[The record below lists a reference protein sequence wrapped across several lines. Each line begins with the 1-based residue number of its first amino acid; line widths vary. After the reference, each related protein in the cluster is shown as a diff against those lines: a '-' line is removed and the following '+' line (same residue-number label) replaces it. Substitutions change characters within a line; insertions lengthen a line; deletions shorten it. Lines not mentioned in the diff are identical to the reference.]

1 MVELLMMDGDVLKD
15 AAKFQIAMELVGE
28 KRKAKVEKMVK
39 EESKRLSL
47 SGGLLLRYAF
57 STMNEISL
65 YDKIKITEKGMP
77 YLPNH
82 EYFFSLSHS
91 GRFAI
96 CSFSHEPIGCDIEKM
111 RAKIPKVAKIFS
123 PEEEQIFFR
132 LDEANKK
139 EFFFQLWTRK
149 ESVTKWMGKGIAY
162 PFDSFSVMDGLRNRN
177 IIVIESK
184 KLFLKSLQMEDYM
197 ISLCNE
203 RGNFPQEI
211 KKINWDILT
220 EN

>member
-15 AAKFQIAMELVGE
+15 TAKFQIAMELVGE

-47 SGGLLLRYAF
+47 SAGLLLRYAF

-96 CSFSHEPIGCDIEKM
+96 CSF
-111 RAKIPKVAKIFS
+111 
-123 PEEEQIFFR
+123 
-132 LDEANKK
+132 
-139 EFFFQLWTRK
+139 
-149 ESVTKWMGKGIAY
+149 
-162 PFDSFSVMDGLRNRN
+162 
-177 IIVIESK
+177 
-184 KLFLKSLQMEDYM
+184 
-197 ISLCNE
+197 
-203 RGNFPQEI
+203 
-211 KKINWDILT
+211 
-220 EN
+220 

>member
-1 MVELLMMDGDVLKD
+1 MVVLLMMDGDVLKD
-15 AAKFQIAMELVGE
+15 TAKFQTAMELVGE
-28 KRKAKVEKMVK
+28 QRRAKVERMAK
-39 EESKRLSL
+39 ESSKRLSL
-47 SGGLLLRYAF
+47 CAGLLLRYAF
-57 STMNEISL
+57 LKENEIAL
-65 YDKIKITEKGMP
+65 YDEIKVTKKGML
-77 YLPNH
+77 YLPNQ

-96 CSFSHEPIGCDIEKM
+96 CSFSHETIGCDIEKI
-111 RAKIPKVAKIFS
+111 RDKLPKVAKIFS
-123 PEEEQIFFR
+123 PEEEQFFYK
-132 LDEANKK
+132 LDEKDKK
-139 EFFFQLWTRK
+139 EFFFQLWTWK

-177 IIVIESK
+177 IIVVEGK
-184 KLFLKSLQMEDYM
+184 KLCLKSFHMEDYI

-211 KKINWDILT
+211 KKIDWNILT